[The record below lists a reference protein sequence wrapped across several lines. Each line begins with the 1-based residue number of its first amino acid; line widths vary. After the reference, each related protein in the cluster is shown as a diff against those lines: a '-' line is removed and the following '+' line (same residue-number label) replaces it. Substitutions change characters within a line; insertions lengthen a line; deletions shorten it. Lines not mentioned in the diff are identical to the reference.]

1 MKKVEENG
9 KTPASETYAEYG
21 IADVSELAY
30 VISKSHMGRLQAL
43 LRITPG
49 NPGLLKSMALDMVYA
64 KDPETAIYSIWD
76 PKLHEVLDLMPRF
89 DSYKAIS
96 DPEQYGRKLKKM
108 AEDVMSLSGYTGSI
122 KQDILD
128 NVAQDI
134 LSPASLS
141 DLWFALHDE
150 IYNQAEKLIDS
161 VAAMGPDMEYAR
173 SQLYVRQILEKDEDT
188 LAKRLVEYYI
198 EDLDQMTSGYLC
210 RKREISDIADAF
222 NKSYGSHYDAFS
234 DLSGLLQEYNEILRV
249 MECAVFAKWITDEK
263 KIPLDKS
270 ACDIFMEQEILLD
283 SSEKKIG
290 GSMNSLKQK
299 LPITSDT
306 VVDGD
311 TYTDDE
317 INKMFRQFEKA
328 YDLFEDMKTDLAYLR
343 DDMNVC
349 CCGVCGS
356 WI

>member
-1 MKKVEENG
+1 MKKIEENG
-9 KTPASETYAEYG
+9 ETPVSATYAEYG

-49 NPGLLKSMALDMVYA
+49 NPGFLKSIALDMAYA

-76 PKLHEVLDLMPRF
+76 RKLHEGLDLLPRF
-89 DSYKAIS
+89 DSCKATSI
-96 DPEQYGRKLKKM
+96 PELYGDGLKKM
-108 AEDVMSLSGYTGSI
+108 AEEIMSLSSYTGTI
-122 KQDILD
+122 KPEILD
-128 NVAQDI
+128 SVAQDI

-173 SQLYVRQILEKDEDT
+173 SQLYVRRMLEKDEDT
-188 LAKRLVEYYI
+188 LARRLVEYYI
-198 EDLDQMTSGYLC
+198 EDLDLMTSGYLC
-210 RKREISDIADAF
+210 RKREICEIADEF
-222 NKSYGSHYDAFS
+222 DKSYGSHYDAFN
-234 DLSGLLQEYNEILRV
+234 DLSGLLQEYNAALRV
-249 MECAVFAKWITDEK
+249 MECAVFAKWITDER

-270 ACDIFMEQEILLD
+270 VCNAFMEKEILLD

-290 GSMNSLKQK
+290 SSMNSLKQK
-299 LPITSDT
+299 LPITSGI

-328 YDLFEDMKTDLAYLR
+328 YDLLEDMKTDLAYLR
-343 DDMNVC
+343 GDMDTC
-349 CCGVCGS
+349 CCRICEP
-356 WI
+356 